1 MTSPI
6 REDGQ
11 RAKPGESQHS
21 RLRENSEWTRRTERV
36 VSVKKEGVRI
46 FKHTGGPGAAKRLSF
61 FFFYH
66 TTC

>member
-21 RLRENSEWTRRTERV
+21 RQRENSEWARRTEG
-36 VSVKKEGVRI
+36 SLCEEGVRI
-46 FKHTGGPGAAKRLSF
+46 FQTHW
-61 FFFYH
+61 
-66 TTC
+66 